1 MSLLEITFIL
11 HRYFKKGHLFK
22 LKTPVFQFFYIMK
35 SIREIFKN
43 NPSLLEES
51 EVQQLLEYCEQ
62 LQDEIV
68 EFKFQKTNN
77 KELAML
83 DMLKEVIKGCNAIE
97 KEQMEHERF
106 GFEAPNYQ
114 ETISN
119 LQRYILKR
127 CQDEKIYL

>member
-1 MSLLEITFIL
+1 
-11 HRYFKKGHLFK
+11 
-22 LKTPVFQFFYIMK
+22 MK

-43 NPSLLEES
+43 NPSLLDEP
-51 EVQQLLEYCEQ
+51 EVMQLLDYCEE

-68 EFKFQKTNN
+68 EFKFQKTDN

-106 GFEAPNYQ
+106 GYPAPDHL

-119 LQRYILKR
+119 LKKYIYGR
-127 CQDEKIYL
+127 CKDEKIYL

>member
-1 MSLLEITFIL
+1 VVYGYSPFLDTKTSWSL
-11 HRYFKKGHLFK
+11 G
-22 LKTPVFQFFYIMK
+22 MK
-35 SIREIFKN
+35 STREIFKT
-43 NPSLLEES
+43 NPSLLDEPAVVE
-51 EVQQLLEYCEQ
+51 LMNYCEQ

-83 DMLKEVIKGCNAIE
+83 DMLKEVIKSCNAIE
-97 KEQMEHERF
+97 KNQMEHERF
-106 GFEAPNYQ
+106 GFEAPDYPA
-114 ETISN
+114 TISN

>member
-1 MSLLEITFIL
+1 M
-11 HRYFKKGHLFK
+11 K
-22 LKTPVFQFFYIMK
+22 LKLPLYMK
-35 SIREIFKN
+35 STREIFKT
-43 NPSLLEES
+43 NPSLLDEP
-51 EVQQLLEYCEQ
+51 EVAQLLEYCEQ

-83 DMLKEVIKGCNAIE
+83 DMLKEVIKGCNAIQ

-106 GFEAPNYQ
+106 GFEAPHYQ

-119 LQRYILKR
+119 LKNYILKR

>member
-1 MSLLEITFIL
+1 
-11 HRYFKKGHLFK
+11 
-22 LKTPVFQFFYIMK
+22 MK
-35 SIREIFKN
+35 STREIFKGREY
-43 NPSLLEES
+43 LLDEP
-51 EVQQLLEYCEQ
+51 EVASLLEYCEQ

-83 DMLKEVIKGCNAIE
+83 DMLKEVIKGCYAFE

-119 LQRYILKR
+119 LKRYILDR
-127 CQDEKIYL
+127 CRDEKIYL

>member
-1 MSLLEITFIL
+1 
-11 HRYFKKGHLFK
+11 
-22 LKTPVFQFFYIMK
+22 MK

-43 NPSLLEES
+43 NPSLLDEP
-51 EVQQLLEYCEQ
+51 EVKKLMNYCEE

-68 EFKFQKTNN
+68 EFKFQKTDN

-106 GFEAPNYQ
+106 GYDTPNYQ
-114 ETISN
+114 GTISN
-119 LQRYILKR
+119 LKSYILKR
-127 CQDEKIYL
+127 CQDEKIWL

>member
-1 MSLLEITFIL
+1 
-11 HRYFKKGHLFK
+11 
-22 LKTPVFQFFYIMK
+22 MK
-35 SIREIFKN
+35 SIQELFKT
-43 NPSLLEES
+43 NPSLLGEP
-51 EVQQLLEYCEQ
+51 EVAQLLEYCEQ

-97 KEQMEHERF
+97 KKQMEHERF
-106 GFEAPNYQ
+106 GYEAPDYPA
-114 ETISN
+114 TISN